1 MQTTAIRTVASSL
14 PQNEVILLTLLISE
28 RYIPYADLQKIVGII
43 VKSDNGNFASDDFYS
58 SQNNKQYLFYFS
70 HFPFFRKGGRKKAY
84 FCRKE
89 TTMENTI
96 FTAEMT
102 ERLLWILAIVVAEY
116 FLVLAAA
123 AADLASG
130 LRKARR
136 RGETTR
142 SRALRRT
149 VDKLARYYNV
159 LIVLTVVDAM
169 QITAAV
175 FLRTVESYDVPTI
188 PIFTLI
194 GSLGM
199 AFIEVKSIF
208 EKGDDKE
215 KQQLAELVSLL
226 ETIADNDRLKRII
239 EKLK

>member
-1 MQTTAIRTVASSL
+1 
-14 PQNEVILLTLLISE
+14 
-28 RYIPYADLQKIVGII
+28 
-43 VKSDNGNFASDDFYS
+43 
-58 SQNNKQYLFYFS
+58 
-70 HFPFFRKGGRKKAY
+70 
-84 FCRKE
+84 
-89 TTMENTI
+89 MENT
-96 FTAEMT
+96 FLTAGMT
-102 ERLLWILAIVVAEY
+102 ERLLWILATVVAEY

-142 SRALRRT
+142 CRALRRT

-175 FLRTVESYDVPTI
+175 FLRTVEGYDVPTI

>member
-1 MQTTAIRTVASSL
+1 
-14 PQNEVILLTLLISE
+14 
-28 RYIPYADLQKIVGII
+28 
-43 VKSDNGNFASDDFYS
+43 
-58 SQNNKQYLFYFS
+58 
-70 HFPFFRKGGRKKAY
+70 
-84 FCRKE
+84 
-89 TTMENTI
+89 MENT
-96 FTAEMT
+96 FLTAGMT
-102 ERLLWILAIVVAEY
+102 ERLLWILATVVAEY

-175 FLRTVESYDVPTI
+175 FLRTVEGYDVPTI

-226 ETIADNDRLKRII
+226 ETIADNVRLKRIL

>member
-1 MQTTAIRTVASSL
+1 
-14 PQNEVILLTLLISE
+14 
-28 RYIPYADLQKIVGII
+28 
-43 VKSDNGNFASDDFYS
+43 
-58 SQNNKQYLFYFS
+58 
-70 HFPFFRKGGRKKAY
+70 
-84 FCRKE
+84 
-89 TTMENTI
+89 MENT
-96 FTAEMT
+96 FLTAGMT
-102 ERLLWILAIVVAEY
+102 ERLLWILATVVAEY

-175 FLRTVESYDVPTI
+175 FLRTVEGYDVPTI
-188 PIFTLI
+188 PVFTLI

-226 ETIADNDRLKRII
+226 ESIADNDRLKRIL

>member
-1 MQTTAIRTVASSL
+1 
-14 PQNEVILLTLLISE
+14 
-28 RYIPYADLQKIVGII
+28 
-43 VKSDNGNFASDDFYS
+43 
-58 SQNNKQYLFYFS
+58 
-70 HFPFFRKGGRKKAY
+70 
-84 FCRKE
+84 
-89 TTMENTI
+89 MENTI
-96 FTAEMT
+96 FTAEIT

-226 ETIADNDRLKRII
+226 EVIADNDRLKRII

>member
-1 MQTTAIRTVASSL
+1 
-14 PQNEVILLTLLISE
+14 
-28 RYIPYADLQKIVGII
+28 
-43 VKSDNGNFASDDFYS
+43 
-58 SQNNKQYLFYFS
+58 
-70 HFPFFRKGGRKKAY
+70 
-84 FCRKE
+84 
-89 TTMENTI
+89 MENTI
-96 FTAEMT
+96 FTAEIT

-175 FLRTVESYDVPTI
+175 FLRTVESYNVPTI

>member
-1 MQTTAIRTVASSL
+1 
-14 PQNEVILLTLLISE
+14 
-28 RYIPYADLQKIVGII
+28 
-43 VKSDNGNFASDDFYS
+43 
-58 SQNNKQYLFYFS
+58 
-70 HFPFFRKGGRKKAY
+70 
-84 FCRKE
+84 
-89 TTMENTI
+89 MENT
-96 FTAEMT
+96 FLTADMT
-102 ERLLWILAIVVAEY
+102 ERLLWILATVVAEY

-175 FLRTVESYDVPTI
+175 FLRTVEGYDVPTI
-188 PIFTLI
+188 PVFTLI

-226 ETIADNDRLKRII
+226 ESIADNDRLKRII

>member
-1 MQTTAIRTVASSL
+1 
-14 PQNEVILLTLLISE
+14 
-28 RYIPYADLQKIVGII
+28 
-43 VKSDNGNFASDDFYS
+43 
-58 SQNNKQYLFYFS
+58 
-70 HFPFFRKGGRKKAY
+70 
-84 FCRKE
+84 
-89 TTMENTI
+89 MENTF
-96 FTAEMT
+96 FTADMT

-175 FLRTVESYDVPTI
+175 FLRSVEGYDVPTI

-215 KQQLAELVSLL
+215 KQQLAELAALL
-226 ETIADNDRLKRII
+226 ETLATDNRLKRIL

>member
-1 MQTTAIRTVASSL
+1 
-14 PQNEVILLTLLISE
+14 
-28 RYIPYADLQKIVGII
+28 
-43 VKSDNGNFASDDFYS
+43 
-58 SQNNKQYLFYFS
+58 
-70 HFPFFRKGGRKKAY
+70 
-84 FCRKE
+84 
-89 TTMENTI
+89 MENT
-96 FTAEMT
+96 FLTAGMT
-102 ERLLWILAIVVAEY
+102 ERLLWILATVVAEY

-175 FLRTVESYDVPTI
+175 FLRTVEGYDVPTI
-188 PIFTLI
+188 PVFTLI

-226 ETIADNDRLKRII
+226 ESLADNDRLKRIL

>member
-1 MQTTAIRTVASSL
+1 
-14 PQNEVILLTLLISE
+14 
-28 RYIPYADLQKIVGII
+28 
-43 VKSDNGNFASDDFYS
+43 
-58 SQNNKQYLFYFS
+58 
-70 HFPFFRKGGRKKAY
+70 
-84 FCRKE
+84 
-89 TTMENTI
+89 MENT
-96 FTAEMT
+96 FLTAGMT
-102 ERLLWILAIVVAEY
+102 ERLLWILATVVAEY

-175 FLRTVESYDVPTI
+175 FLRTVEDYDVPTI

-226 ETIADNDRLKRII
+226 ETIADNDRLKRIL
-239 EKLK
+239 ENLK

>member
-1 MQTTAIRTVASSL
+1 
-14 PQNEVILLTLLISE
+14 
-28 RYIPYADLQKIVGII
+28 
-43 VKSDNGNFASDDFYS
+43 
-58 SQNNKQYLFYFS
+58 
-70 HFPFFRKGGRKKAY
+70 
-84 FCRKE
+84 
-89 TTMENTI
+89 MENTI

-159 LIVLTVVDAM
+159 LIVLTVVDVM

-226 ETIADNDRLKRII
+226 EVIADNDRLKRII

>member
-1 MQTTAIRTVASSL
+1 
-14 PQNEVILLTLLISE
+14 
-28 RYIPYADLQKIVGII
+28 
-43 VKSDNGNFASDDFYS
+43 
-58 SQNNKQYLFYFS
+58 
-70 HFPFFRKGGRKKAY
+70 
-84 FCRKE
+84 
-89 TTMENTI
+89 MENTI

-175 FLRTVESYDVPTI
+175 FLRTVEGYDVPTI
-188 PIFTLI
+188 PVFTLI

-226 ETIADNDRLKRII
+226 ESIADNDRLKRIL

>member
-1 MQTTAIRTVASSL
+1 
-14 PQNEVILLTLLISE
+14 
-28 RYIPYADLQKIVGII
+28 
-43 VKSDNGNFASDDFYS
+43 
-58 SQNNKQYLFYFS
+58 
-70 HFPFFRKGGRKKAY
+70 
-84 FCRKE
+84 
-89 TTMENTI
+89 MENT
-96 FTAEMT
+96 FLTAGMT
-102 ERLLWILAIVVAEY
+102 ERLLWILATVVAEY
-116 FLVLAAA
+116 FLVL
-123 AADLASG
+123 ADLASG

-175 FLRTVESYDVPTI
+175 FLRTVEGYDVPTI
-188 PIFTLI
+188 PVFTLI

-226 ETIADNDRLKRII
+226 ESIADNDRLKRIL

>member
-1 MQTTAIRTVASSL
+1 
-14 PQNEVILLTLLISE
+14 
-28 RYIPYADLQKIVGII
+28 
-43 VKSDNGNFASDDFYS
+43 
-58 SQNNKQYLFYFS
+58 
-70 HFPFFRKGGRKKAY
+70 
-84 FCRKE
+84 
-89 TTMENTI
+89 MENT
-96 FTAEMT
+96 FLTAGMT
-102 ERLLWILAIVVAEY
+102 ERLLWILATVVAEY

-175 FLRTVESYDVPTI
+175 FLRTVEGYDVPTI
-188 PIFTLI
+188 PVFTLI

-226 ETIADNDRLKRII
+226 ETIADNDRLKRIL
-239 EKLK
+239 ENLK

>member
-1 MQTTAIRTVASSL
+1 
-14 PQNEVILLTLLISE
+14 
-28 RYIPYADLQKIVGII
+28 
-43 VKSDNGNFASDDFYS
+43 
-58 SQNNKQYLFYFS
+58 
-70 HFPFFRKGGRKKAY
+70 
-84 FCRKE
+84 
-89 TTMENTI
+89 MENT
-96 FTAEMT
+96 FLTAGMT
-102 ERLLWILAIVVAEY
+102 ERLLWILATVVAEY

-159 LIVLTVVDAM
+159 LIVQTVVDAM

-175 FLRTVESYDVPTI
+175 FLRTVEGYDVPTI
-188 PIFTLI
+188 PVFTLI

-226 ETIADNDRLKRII
+226 ESIADNDRLKRIL

>member
-1 MQTTAIRTVASSL
+1 
-14 PQNEVILLTLLISE
+14 
-28 RYIPYADLQKIVGII
+28 
-43 VKSDNGNFASDDFYS
+43 
-58 SQNNKQYLFYFS
+58 
-70 HFPFFRKGGRKKAY
+70 
-84 FCRKE
+84 
-89 TTMENTI
+89 MENT
-96 FTAEMT
+96 FLTAGMT
-102 ERLLWILAIVVAEY
+102 ERLLWILATVVAEY

-175 FLRTVESYDVPTI
+175 FLRTVEGYDVPTI
-188 PIFTLI
+188 PIRTRI

-199 AFIEVKSIF
+199 AFLEVKSIF

>member
-1 MQTTAIRTVASSL
+1 
-14 PQNEVILLTLLISE
+14 
-28 RYIPYADLQKIVGII
+28 
-43 VKSDNGNFASDDFYS
+43 
-58 SQNNKQYLFYFS
+58 
-70 HFPFFRKGGRKKAY
+70 
-84 FCRKE
+84 
-89 TTMENTI
+89 MENT
-96 FTAEMT
+96 FLTADMT
-102 ERLLWILAIVVAEY
+102 ERLLWILATVVAEY

-175 FLRTVESYDVPTI
+175 FLRTVEGYDVPTI
-188 PIFTLI
+188 PVFTLI

-226 ETIADNDRLKRII
+226 ESIADNDRLKRIL

>member
-1 MQTTAIRTVASSL
+1 
-14 PQNEVILLTLLISE
+14 
-28 RYIPYADLQKIVGII
+28 
-43 VKSDNGNFASDDFYS
+43 
-58 SQNNKQYLFYFS
+58 
-70 HFPFFRKGGRKKAY
+70 
-84 FCRKE
+84 
-89 TTMENTI
+89 MENT
-96 FTAEMT
+96 FLTAGMT
-102 ERLLWILAIVVAEY
+102 ERLLWILATVVAEY
-116 FLVLAAA
+116 FLVLVAA

-175 FLRTVESYDVPTI
+175 FLRTVEGYDVPTI
-188 PIFTLI
+188 PVFTLI

-226 ETIADNDRLKRII
+226 ESIADNDRLKRIL